1 MRALMLLPLLLCAC
15 AGPGQ
20 LGLTREG
27 SAGSGVAVSSR
38 ISARLKE
45 KLAGKTATDEVPT
58 AAEAPEETPEE
69 ATTAEEAP
77 EETTPAVV
85 PEKGSK
91 RKVQPYRLS
100 LVRGK
105 KRLDNVLLIEV
116 DPNDPQRMW
125 ISKAGRKRVTDF
137 LADEKHDLEKRVP
150 ERLLWYLYLV
160 GQSFDSPIHVL
171 SAYRSKERNGS
182 RHAHGQA
189 VDFRIPGVD
198 PKDIWNALKR
208 FDHVGLGWYPKSKFV
223 HLDVREKSAYW
234 IDDSGPGQRARYR
247 KGVPQDRE
255 KRPRIARAQ

>member
-1 MRALMLLPLLLCAC
+1 MRALILLPLLMSAC
-15 AGPGQ
+15 ASTGP
-20 LGLTREG
+20 LGLTREN

-38 ISARLKE
+38 ISAKLKE
-45 KLAGKTATDEVPT
+45 NLAGKAAPT
-58 AAEAPEETPEE
+58 APEDAPNEAAEEVNEE
-69 ATTAEEAP
+69 ATQEAVDEVAP
-77 EETTPAVV
+77 EPAK
-85 PEKGSK
+85 PSK

-105 KRLDNVLLIEV
+105 KRLDNVVLIEA
-116 DPNDPQRMW
+116 DPKDPQRMW
-125 ISKAGRKRVTDF
+125 ISKAARKRVTDF
-137 LADEKHDLEKRVP
+137 LADEKHDVEKRVP

-160 GQSFDSPIHVL
+160 GQEFDSPVHVL

-208 FDHVGLGWYPKSKFV
+208 FDDVGLGWYPKSKFV

-255 KRPRIARAQ
+255 KKRRTR